1 MPVPSGYRIRPFEP
15 GDLPALQAITVETFG
30 PVSIDRA
37 IDDAFPSALP
47 GSWADRKAQ
56 AIADDCRIEPEGVLV
71 AVDAEGAVAGY
82 VTSRT
87 NSATRIGWIPN
98 LAVGQGS
105 RRLGLGRA
113 LLEAC
118 KDRLRTRGM
127 VVAKI
132 ETLEHNEI
140 GRTLYPSLGFVEI
153 ARQVHY
159 IARLTDE
166 APQDCEGSEA
176 C

>member
-15 GDLPALQAITVETFG
+15 GDLPALQAITVETFA
-30 PVSIDRA
+30 PVAIDRA
-37 IDDAFPSALP
+37 IDDAFPGALP
-47 GSWADRKAQ
+47 GSWADRKAA
-56 AIADDCRIEPEGVLV
+56 AIADDCRTEPAGVLV
-71 AVDAEGAVAGY
+71 VVDADGAIAGY

-87 NSATRIGWIPN
+87 NPTTRIGWIAN
-98 LAVGQGS
+98 LAVGQGH

-118 KDRLRTRGM
+118 KERLLAHGM
-127 VVAKI
+127 VIAKI

-140 GRTLYPSLGFVEI
+140 GRALYPSLGFREI

-159 IARLTDE
+159 IARLTDD
-166 APQDCEGSEA
+166 APQDGEGNDP